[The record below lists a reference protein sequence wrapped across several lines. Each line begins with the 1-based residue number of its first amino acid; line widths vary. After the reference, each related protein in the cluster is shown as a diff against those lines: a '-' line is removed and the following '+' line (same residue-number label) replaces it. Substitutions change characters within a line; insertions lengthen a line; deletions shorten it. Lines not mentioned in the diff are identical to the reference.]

1 MFLPVS
7 VCAQV
12 KFGDLIR
19 RGRCSLCNKRVRSG
33 SVSQHLGSTHRK
45 VNEMLVELGLP
56 PVPEPEQAG
65 LGDTP
70 EPEQSGPGVE
80 DMPCPPPTTL
90 TESGE
95 HTAMEGQTGDEN
107 EIVTEDEQNSID
119 KPDSTVE
126 SVMEKD
132 LDRAKFRENE
142 ASVMVKS
149 LSNDCT
155 VKLVVDDDKREISAK
170 ESVSSSPV
178 KLKFGRKTFVSDTV
192 NVASVSSPK
201 VDQVRKPDDDK
212 NIKGSAEMQNI
223 ETATPPFVDETS
235 IDVTEPNFENIV
247 DESAVEDISA
257 TEALLAVTCIENL
270 KNKFEEVTKTKEET
284 EIAAPPTVASARTVT
299 ETTTAP
305 AVAST
310 PAVNYFNCPLCIYI
324 VDKKATLREHL
335 SKVHY
340 REMLLKLFAEKSKCL
355 ICRKTY
361 LDTDHLVRHIGHNH
375 KKLKEITTVHCKV
388 YSVDSSK
395 PADLSATYP
404 CGECGKCRAAA
415 CSRCIACLEM
425 AANPGLLAG
434 VCYKLRCSAPVTRQ
448 TFLQSGLA
456 GPLKQESLAPGKRN
470 FEETAV
476 GEKGSAKKI
485 KMEEK
490 APSVNVSQEKPST
503 IKSPA
508 ELLFSSRVKEIPLKP
523 IQLNLGPSS
532 KVSSP
537 KSNMS
542 RELRRE
548 LQSPQGGA
556 EGGRSLARPAGEM
569 GCYKCSQSYR
579 TRSDL
584 YEHYSIKH
592 FYSHIIKTFKPQNVC
607 PIPSCNL
614 AISGEKIWICHV
626 GAKHNIVE
634 GFIPKEHRIPVIETQ
649 PVLETSRQVK
659 NSR

>member
-1 MFLPVS
+1 M
-7 VCAQV
+7 
-12 KFGDLIR
+12 
-19 RGRCSLCNKRVRSG
+19 RSG

-56 PVPEPEQAG
+56 PVPEPVMAG

-70 EPEQSGPGVE
+70 AQEQSGPGVE
-80 DMPCPPPTTL
+80 DNPCPPPTTL

-107 EIVTEDEQNSID
+107 EIVTEEQNSIEN
-119 KPDSTVE
+119 PDSTVE

-132 LDRAKFRENE
+132 LDIAKFREND
-142 ASVMVKS
+142 ASIMVKS

-155 VKLVVDDDKREISAK
+155 VELVVEDDKREISAK

-192 NVASVSSPK
+192 TVASVVTPEI
-201 VDQVRKPDDDK
+201 DQVRKPDNDK
-212 NIKGSAEMQNI
+212 KRSAEIQNI

-284 EIAAPPTVASARTVT
+284 EIAAPPTVASVRTVT
-299 ETTTAP
+299 ETTAAP

-310 PAVNYFNCPLCIYI
+310 TAVNYFNCPLCIYI

-340 REMLLKLFAEKSKCL
+340 REMLLKMFAEKSKCL
-355 ICRKTY
+355 ICCKTY
-361 LDTDHLVRHIGHNH
+361 LDTNHLVRHIGHNH

-404 CGECGKCRAAA
+404 CGDCGKCRAAA

-434 VCYKLRCSAPVTRQ
+434 VCYKLRCSAPVTKQ

-456 GPLKQESLAPGKRN
+456 GPVKQESLALAPGKRN
-470 FEETAV
+470 FEETRV
-476 GEKGSAKKI
+476 GEKVSAKKI
-485 KMEEK
+485 KIEEK
-490 APSVNVSQEKPST
+490 APSVNVSQDEPTT

-508 ELLFSSRVKEIPLKP
+508 ELLFSSKVKEVPLKP

-537 KSNMS
+537 NSNIS

-548 LQSPQGGA
+548 LRELQSLQSGA
-556 EGGRSLARPAGEM
+556 EEGRSLTKPEGEL

-634 GFIPKEHRIPVIETQ
+634 GFIPKEHRIPVIQTQ
-649 PVLETSRQVK
+649 QVVETSSQAK